1 MNFIDKVFLS
11 VNKFCGDDNACTMI
25 IFVAIGFMLCY
36 LFRNH
41 FEGYVNLDNF
51 HFLDEKDNN
60 VPQVNNP
67 VNNTAGGVNSGNQQI
82 GIELNKKFPEPTPST
97 KRQLDVV
104 SSMGMDKQNNIVQTP
119 GLNIQDSMIF
129 RPFDEIWNPGFMPLD
144 MVFKN
149 VQATAKKM
157 IPDFGPSVGPSVDS
171 KPIDGKPMKELKIIL
186 VYAPWCGHS
195 KKMIPDY
202 ERVKNE
208 FDGTVVNGNK
218 VSIIMYNS
226 DVDKDKVK
234 EYGVKGFP
242 TLFVEKNGVKESF
255 PHRTYDKIVEY
266 IKSA

>member
-1 MNFIDKVFLS
+1 MNLLDKVFLS

-25 IFVAIGFMLCY
+25 VFVLIGFMLCY
-36 LFRNH
+36 LFRNQ
-41 FEGYVNLDNF
+41 FEGYANLDNF
-51 HFLDEKDNN
+51 HFLDEKKDN
-60 VPQVNNP
+60 VPQVNNQ
-67 VNNTAGGVNSGNQQI
+67 VNNAGGVNSGSQVV
-82 GIELNKKFPEPTPST
+82 GIELKKKFPEPTPST
-97 KRQLDVV
+97 QRQLGVV
-104 SSMGMDKQNNIVQTP
+104 SAMKMDKQNNIVQTP

-129 RPFDEIWNPGFMPLD
+129 KPFDEIWNPGFMPLD

-149 VQATAKKM
+149 VQETAKKM
-157 IPDFGPSVGPSVDS
+157 IPDFVPSVGPSVGP
-171 KPIDGKPMKELKIIL
+171 KPVDGKPMKELKIIL

-202 ERVKNE
+202 ERVKSE
-208 FDGTVVNGNK
+208 FDGTVVNGNQ

-242 TLFVEKNGVKESF
+242 TLFVEKNGIKESF

>member
-1 MNFIDKVFLS
+1 MNFLDKIFLS

-60 VPQVNNP
+60 VQVNNP
-67 VNNTAGGVNSGNQQI
+67 VNNTGGVNSGNQQI

-104 SSMGMDKQNNIVQTP
+104 SSMRMDKQNNIVQTP

-157 IPDFGPSVGPSVDS
+157 IPDFGPSVDKGVGT
-171 KPIDGKPMKELKIIL
+171 KPVDGKPMKELKIIL

-195 KKMIPDY
+195 KKMLPDY